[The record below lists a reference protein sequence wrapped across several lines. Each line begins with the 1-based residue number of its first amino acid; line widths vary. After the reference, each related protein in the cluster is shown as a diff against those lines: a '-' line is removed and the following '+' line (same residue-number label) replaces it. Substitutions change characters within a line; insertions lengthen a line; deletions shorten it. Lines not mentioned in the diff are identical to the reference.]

1 MEDMMRDSLII
12 FVLVL
17 LAGAV
22 VTLAIQGIKEGKAK
36 AALIE
41 NELLR
46 NATLQV
52 LELAEVIVGSINQT
66 VVDPLKNSPEL
77 SFDKQEQKKV
87 LEGAK
92 SAIKKNLDDAS
103 KEILSKTYTDLDSY
117 LTDVVEAEVRKQK
130 QNKKAA

>member
-1 MEDMMRDSLII
+1 MVDSLMI

-22 VTLAIQGIKEGKAK
+22 VALAIQGIKEGKAK
-36 AALIE
+36 AELID

-46 NATLQV
+46 NTTIQV
-52 LELAEVIVGSINQT
+52 LELAEVIVGSLNQT
-66 VVDPLKNSPEL
+66 VVDPLKNSPEYK
-77 SFDKQEQKKV
+77 FDKQQQKKV

-92 SAIKKNLDDAS
+92 IAIKKNLDDAS
-103 KEILSKTYTDLDSY
+103 REVLAKTYKDVDSY

-130 QNKKAA
+130 YK

>member
-1 MEDMMRDSLII
+1 MKDSLVI
-12 FVLVL
+12 FALVL

-22 VTLAIQGIKEGKAK
+22 VALVIQGIKEGKAK
-36 AALIE
+36 AQLIE
-41 NELLR
+41 NELIR

-52 LELAEVIVGSINQT
+52 LDLAEVIVGSLNQT

-77 SFDKQEQKKV
+77 NFDKKEQKKV

-92 SAIKKNLDDAS
+92 TAIKKNLDDAS
-103 KEILSKTYTDLDSY
+103 KKVLSKTYADLDSY

-130 QNKKAA
+130 QA

>member
-1 MEDMMRDSLII
+1 MMVDSLII

-22 VTLAIQGIKEGKAK
+22 VALAIQGIKEGKAK
-36 AALIE
+36 AELIE

-52 LELAEVIVGSINQT
+52 LELAEVIVGSLNQT
-66 VVDPLKNSPEL
+66 VVDPLKNSPEYK
-77 SFDKQEQKKV
+77 FDKQEQKKV

-92 SAIKKNLDDAS
+92 IAIKKNLDDAS
-103 KEILSKTYTDLDSY
+103 KKVLSKTYDDLDSY

-130 QNKKAA
+130 VK